1 MTTIVIGYH
10 EDTGEAIDGTMFFG
24 VKNDREAC
32 VEALAWVAHDSAEKV
47 GGWRAFEILTEWSP
61 GREIKPIESDYS

>member
-47 GGWRAFEILTEWSP
+47 GGS
-61 GREIKPIESDYS
+61 